1 MIDRYRPSARFTLTA
16 LSLLLIVW
24 SVLGPV
30 FATSTPAEF
39 GASADRLADAH
50 LDTLDSLDNIG
61 LPVDSSLIAW
71 SPVESALT
79 LTAVIE
85 WAWSST
91 PPVRPP
97 NSANSI

>member
-1 MIDRYRPSARFTLTA
+1 MTDRYGSSARFTLTA
-16 LSLLLIVW
+16 LSLMLSVW
-24 SVLGPV
+24 SVLVPV

-39 GASADRLADAH
+39 GASADRLADTH
-50 LDTLDSLDNIG
+50 LDTFDSLDNIG

-71 SPVESALT
+71 SPVVSALA

-97 NSANSI
+97 NPSNSI